1 MFSIGVIL
9 AEVAMGERLFTDYEY
24 PERDYMIEVSQRL
37 ENCDLFADPHF
48 APLYDLILGWRK
60 SRRTTF
66 WVHSVRWDKTVKIAS
81 NFIIFM
87 NIFIKIQSFFTRN
100 VLKNVKFRYSS
111 SQRQRA
117 PNARRSDS

>member
-1 MFSIGVIL
+1 MFSVGVIL

-24 PERDYMIEVSQRL
+24 PERDYMIEVRQRL

-66 WVHSVRWDKTVKIAS
+66 
-81 NFIIFM
+81 
-87 NIFIKIQSFFTRN
+87 
-100 VLKNVKFRYSS
+100 
-111 SQRQRA
+111 
-117 PNARRSDS
+117 